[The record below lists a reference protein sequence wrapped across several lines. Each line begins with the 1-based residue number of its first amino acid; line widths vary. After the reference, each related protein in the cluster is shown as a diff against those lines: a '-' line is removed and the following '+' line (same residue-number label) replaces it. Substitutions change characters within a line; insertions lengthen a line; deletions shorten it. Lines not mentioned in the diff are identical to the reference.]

1 MRIFILALF
10 YSAFSFAA
18 ERPEVVMTTGHND
31 QINAM
36 VVSDNGN
43 FLASA
48 GNNKI
53 IKIWEVATTM
63 EFRTISGTNG
73 RVDQLCFA
81 PDNIHLAGA
90 TTDGELLVWNVVT
103 GETKHKFVASH
114 SSKGLAFIS
123 NGDNLV
129 YIGDDNFLRITT
141 LSTGETRSLPDSY
154 VMSLVVD
161 VKKEMGY
168 SLDHQGNLHY
178 IDLKT
183 LTITKTVQ
191 LFNEFNFPFTRGD
204 ITQDGKLIAFGFN
217 DDKLRFFD
225 VDQAKFVFTSSKY
238 PGKIVDLEFD
248 DAEPHLYLT
257 SHTGVVQVID
267 YKLAKVEQEFSE
279 PYFAAQ
285 SITCHPKGD
294 ILIIANHNIIR
305 FYNLKTQQ
313 NFKEL
318 GTKMHE
324 IINMAYSQNGNYL
337 AVASNQAKIQIWDL
351 RLNKIVKGIQAF
363 FPCEFTTDGN
373 YLVAMNFTMGL
384 GVWNIETGELVRDLN
399 TDYEL
404 IQSLALSKDGKY
416 VAGAGFNGIIKIWE
430 LETGKRI
437 ADLKGHVGGIL
448 TLDFHPTLPWIAS
461 GGHDQTSRVWDYSTK
476 KEIKQFTDQTIV
488 INSVKFSPDGK
499 TLATSSWDKTINL
512 RNTSTWET
520 ERVLTG
526 HVNMIT
532 TIDYNK
538 DGTVLASG
546 ASNNS
551 VWEADNSIIFWNTST
566 GEKLCQIKDHYSGIS
581 KVIFDKDAD
590 RVFSASTDGT
600 LKISDYKQC
609 GVVATYISVGENDFM
624 IYTPDNY
631 YMASR
636 NALKGIAF
644 RIEDKLVPFEQFDI
658 YLNRPDIVASRIG
671 KSPEQLIKAY
681 NYLYKKRLRQ
691 LNMDE
696 GSLNIDY
703 KIPHLLNETQLPITT
718 SEKSVKIWVKAW
730 DDNYD
735 IQQINVYV
743 NDVPLFGELGFRNG
757 GLMVKSMRKEFEI
770 PLIAGVNK
778 IQLSCVNTNGAESLY
793 ETIEIIREGDV
804 SKHDLYVVAIG
815 VSDYKDE
822 RFKLTYP
829 TKDATDFVTKMKESS
844 ALYNAVNVK
853 LLLNEDATAANFKT
867 LSTFFENCTYEDVAI
882 IFIAGHGVLNVD
894 FDYFFGTYDMDFDHP
909 ELLGLSYDDIHAL
922 LNVIRSYKKLL
933 IMDTCHSG
941 ELDKEEIERGPEPEL
956 EIGGIDFRAAGVGVR
971 EKEGFG
977 FENSLELMQE
987 LFSNTQKGSG
997 ATVISSAGG
1006 AEYAMESDVWKNG
1019 LFTYAFLSGL
1029 SGMAADLNKDGV
1041 IRVSEIRAYVNA
1053 RVKDLSHGKQIPS
1066 SREENISQDYIIF
1079 GN

>member
-1 MRIFILALF
+1 MRIFFLLIFLSTFFVVAQ
-10 YSAFSFAA
+10 
-18 ERPEVVMTTGHND
+18 RPEVVMTTGHND
-31 QINAM
+31 QINAI

-53 IKIWEVATTM
+53 VKIWEVATTM
-63 EFRTISGTNG
+63 EYRTISGTNG
-73 RVDQLCFA
+73 RVDQLCFS
-81 PDNIHLAGA
+81 PDNIHLAA
-90 TTDGELLVWNVVT
+90 VTSDGELFIWNVVT
-103 GETKHKFVASH
+103 GETKHKFVASY
-114 SSKGLAFIS
+114 SSKGLQYID
-123 NGDNLV
+123 NGEKLV
-129 YIGDDNFLRITT
+129 YVGDDNFLRIVT
-141 LSTGETRSLPDSY
+141 LSTGETKSLPDSY

-161 VKKEMGY
+161 VKKEIGY
-168 SLDHQGNLHY
+168 SLDHLGNLHY

-183 LTITKTVQ
+183 LTITKTVK

-204 ITQDGKLIAFGFN
+204 ITPDGKLIAFGFN

-225 VDQAKFVFTSSKY
+225 VDEAKFVYTSAKY
-238 PGKIVDLEFD
+238 PGKLVDLEFD

-257 SHTGVVQVID
+257 THAGAVQIID
-267 YKLAKVEQEFSE
+267 YNAQKVEQEYNE
-279 PYFAAQ
+279 TYFACQ
-285 SITCHPKGD
+285 TLTSHPKGD
-294 ILIIANHNIIR
+294 ILIMGNTSIIR
-305 FYNLKTQQ
+305 FYNVKTKQP
-313 NFKEL
+313 FKEL
-318 GTKMHE
+318 GMKLRE

-363 FPCEFTTDGN
+363 FPCEFTTDGKH
-373 YLVAMNFTMGL
+373 LVAMNFTLGL
-384 GVWNIETGELVRDLN
+384 GVWDVETGELVRDLN

-404 IQSLALSKDGKY
+404 IQCLSMSKDGKY
-416 VAGAGFNGIIKIWE
+416 VAGAGFNGIVKVWE
-430 LETGKRI
+430 IETGKRI

-448 TLDFHPTLPWIAS
+448 TLDFHPTKPWIAS
-461 GGHDQTSRVWDYSTK
+461 GGHDQTSRVWDFETK
-476 KEIKQFTDQTIV
+476 KEIQQFTDQTIT
-488 INSVKFSPDGK
+488 INSVKFSPDGN

-512 RNTSTWET
+512 RSTSTWQT
-520 ERVLTG
+520 DKVLTG

-532 TIDYNK
+532 SIDYNK

-546 ASNNS
+546 AGNNS
-551 VWEADNSIIFWNTST
+551 VWQADNSVIYWNTTT
-566 GEKLCQIKDHYSGIS
+566 GEKICQIKDHHGGVN

-590 RVFSASTDGT
+590 RVFSASIDGT
-600 LKISDYKQC
+600 VKISDYKKC
-609 GVVATYISVGENDFM
+609 EVVATYISVGETDFM

-644 RIEDKLVPFEQFDI
+644 RIDGRLVPFEQFDI
-658 YLNRPDIVASRIG
+658 YLNRPDIVAARIG

-681 NYLYKKRLRQ
+681 NYLYKKRLRK

-696 GSLNIDY
+696 GSLKIDY
-703 KIPHLLNETQLPITT
+703 QIPHLLNETQLPITT

-730 DDNYD
+730 DDTYD

-743 NDVPLFGELGFRNG
+743 NDVPIFGEMGFRNAG
-757 GLMVKSMRKEFEI
+757 IMVKSMRKEFEI
-770 PLIAGVNK
+770 PLVSGINK
-778 IQLSCVNTNGAESLY
+778 IQLSCMNTNGAESLY
-793 ETIEIIREGDV
+793 ETIEIIREGDI
-804 SKHDLYVVAIG
+804 SKHNLYVAAIG
-815 VSDYKDE
+815 VSDYKDT
-822 RFKLTYP
+822 RFQLTYP
-829 TKDATDFVTKMKESS
+829 TKDATDFVTKLKES
-844 ALYNAVNVK
+844 AGLYNVVNTK
-853 LLLNEDATAANFKT
+853 LLLNEDATAENFKA
-867 LSTFFENCTYEDVAI
+867 LGTFFETCTHEDVAI

-956 EIGGIDFRAAGVGVR
+956 EIGGIDFRAAGIGVR

-977 FENSLELMQE
+977 FENSLELMQD

-1006 AEYAMESDVWKNG
+1006 AEYAMESDTWKNG

-1029 SGMAADLNKDGV
+1029 NGMAADLNGDGV
-1041 IRVSEIRAYVNA
+1041 IRVSEIRAFVNA
-1053 RVKDLSHGKQIPS
+1053 QVRDLSNGKQIPS